1 MIEMKRSKPHQSRRG
16 SEPISVNDVFD
27 SDAQISEY
35 NQQHHFPLCFLS
47 TEQGAKPRSKKNYIE
62 PFTHLTTA
70 GLANDTGRGRKE
82 PEVFYTAHDS
92 RLGEVQMHKELR
104 CQPFGPPGKKRKE
117 NVRILDLLEFPLS
130 HLSRNAN
137 S

>member
-1 MIEMKRSKPHQSRRG
+1 MMFSTVMRK
-16 SEPISVNDVFD
+16 SVNTINNITFLCVFF
-27 SDAQISEY
+27 QLSE
-35 NQQHHFPLCFLS
+35 
-47 TEQGAKPRSKKNYIE
+47 EQSLGAKKNYIE

-82 PEVFYTAHDS
+82 SEVFYTAHDS

-130 HLSRNAN
+130 HLSRNAH